1 MIILYSW
8 VHIMI
13 IWWSS
18 EYHVMIIWWS
28 SNYHLWL
35 IIIRIVSVV
44 DHYVSMLWS
53 CDNRSM
59 IIIINKQTNKQ
70 TNKQYLMIHWW
81 LSMEH
86 LKIILLLSYMIIWL
100 SSKEH
105 LRSTWLTLEDY
116 LLINIWSYDD
126 SMIIIWLTFDDNF
139 IYI

>member
-1 MIILYSW
+1 MIILYSC

-70 TNKQYLMIHWW
+70 TIFDDSL
-81 LSMEH
+81 EH

-105 LRSTWLTLEDY
+105 LRRIWLTLEAY
-116 LLINIWSYDD
+116 LLINLWSYDD
-126 SMIIIWLTFDDNF
+126 CMIIIWLTFDDNL